1 MAEPRPTPATPEAE
15 TGTVAYLL
23 KGYPRLSEIFIAS
36 EIHRLERAG
45 LRVRLYV
52 IKQPDE
58 SVWHP
63 VVDRIRAEPSYLPPA
78 DSVSATSAWR
88 WLRANLRPFLPSLAA
103 TARRRPGGLLR
114 AGAAALAQ
122 AIRARDS
129 RRDWPRKVY
138 LKELLQAV
146 ALSERLL
153 AAPDV
158 RHLHAH
164 FAHGCTTVAWLASL
178 ITGLPFSFT
187 GHAKDI
193 YAERLNPAGLLR
205 RKLLAAR
212 FAVTCTEA
220 NRLHLQRIA
229 PEADVHRVY
238 HGLNADFSRL
248 LDEGAPA
255 RAPNGRMRILG
266 VGRLVE
272 KKGFDVFVDACAEL
286 ARRDLPFEAAI
297 IGEDGAHGDEV
308 RRRIAARGLEDRLA
322 LAGPKTQAELL
333 DEYRR
338 ADALCLPCRIV
349 DGGDRDGI
357 PNVLVEAMACGVPSV
372 TTAISGIPELIEDGR
387 NGLLVAPDDPEA
399 AAVAL
404 QRIHTDRELAGR
416 LASAARA
423 TVRERFDGDRLTDEL
438 IALFRRVGR

>member
-1 MAEPRPTPATPEAE
+1 MAERSATSGAAA
-15 TGTVAYLL
+15 GTVAYLL

-45 LRVRLYV
+45 LRIRLYV
-52 IKQPDE
+52 IKRPDE
-58 SVWHP
+58 RVRHP

-78 DSVSATSAWR
+78 TPVSDVSLFR
-88 WLRANLRPFLPSLAA
+88 WLRTNLRPFLPSLAA
-103 TARRRPGGLLR
+103 VLRRRPAGMLR
-114 AGAAALAQ
+114 ATVAALAQ
-122 AIRARDS
+122 AVRARES

-158 RHLHAH
+158 AHVHAH

-193 YAERLNPAGLLR
+193 YFDRLNPAGLLR

-220 NRLHLQRIA
+220 SRRHLERIA
-229 PEADVHRVY
+229 PDAEVHRVY

-248 LDEGAPA
+248 LDRGVPGGA
-255 RAPNGRMRILG
+255 RNGSMRLLG

-272 KKGFDVFVDACAEL
+272 KKGFDVFVDACALLEQRGV
-286 ARRDLPFEAAI
+286 AFEAMIA
-297 IGEDGAHGDEV
+297 GEDGDHGDEV
-308 RRRIAARGLEDRLA
+308 RRRITELGLADRVV
-322 LAGPKTQAELL
+322 LAGPKTQAQLL
-333 DEYRR
+333 EEYGR
-338 ADALCLPCRIV
+338 ADALCLPCRIAE
-349 DGGDRDGI
+349 GGDRDGI

-372 TTAISGIPELIEDGR
+372 STAISGIPELIEDGR
-387 NGLLVAPDDPEA
+387 NGLLVSPDDPEA
-399 AAVAL
+399 VAAAL
-404 QRIHTDRELAGR
+404 IRIDSDRELAGR
-416 LASAARA
+416 LARGARA
-423 TVRERFDGDRLTDEL
+423 TVHERFDGDRLAGQMLE
-438 IALFRRVGR
+438 LFRAARA